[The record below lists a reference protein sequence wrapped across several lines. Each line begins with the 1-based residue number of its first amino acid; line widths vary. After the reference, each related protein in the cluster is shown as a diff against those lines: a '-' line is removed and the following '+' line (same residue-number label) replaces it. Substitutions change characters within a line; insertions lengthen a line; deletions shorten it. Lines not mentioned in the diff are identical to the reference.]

1 MIIHII
7 IIVLFLIVVAA
18 LAQAL
23 VFLVKDR
30 GDSKRTVKA
39 LSWRVGIACL
49 LLILLFSL
57 WGAGILHPN
66 G

>member
-1 MIIHII
+1 MIVHII
-7 IIVLFLIVVAA
+7 IVVLFLIVVVA
-18 LAQAL
+18 LAQSL
-23 VFLVKDR
+23 FFLIRDR
-30 GDSKRTVKA
+30 GESTRVVKA

-49 LLILLFSL
+49 LLVLLFSL

>member
-1 MIIHII
+1 MIIHIV
-7 IIVLFLIVVAA
+7 IIVLFLIVVVA

-30 GDSKRTVKA
+30 GESNRAVKA
-39 LSWRVGIACL
+39 LSWRIGIACL
-49 LLILLFSL
+49 LLVLLFSL
-57 WGAGILHPN
+57 WGAGLIHPN